1 MVLVN
6 LAGKFL
12 GADSVLMILSLAFDT
27 KMGCLLKIRVKTE
40 EEDLTT
46 ELIESIE

>member
-1 MVLVN
+1 MITIN

-12 GADSVLMILSLAFDT
+12 GAREVLMILILAFDT

-40 EEDLTT
+40 DEELTN
-46 ELIESIE
+46 